1 MDMEQENPIIRE
13 LNAIAQ
19 MQWYPAQQAFFL
31 KQARDARPVQV
42 SSVFS
47 VFSPAEL
54 RLIKTIIKPKKGQ
67 CYRNAALLTELF
79 PDKCKYVEGF
89 GWNRIL
95 KVEHAFNR
103 VGDKYV
109 DITWELVLGE
119 DVTAI
124 PYVALIEASRDE
136 VLEDICAHDNTTG
149 DYYLHNYLKKLN
161 AR

>member
-1 MDMEQENPIIRE
+1 MEQDNPIIRE

-19 MQWYPAQQAFFL
+19 MQWHPVQGAYFRQQA
-31 KQARDARPVQV
+31 QDAKPVEV
-42 SSVFS
+42 SSVSS

-54 RLIKTIIKPKKGQ
+54 RLIKTVIKPKQGQ

-79 PDKCKYVEGF
+79 PDKCRYVEGY

-124 PYVALIEASRDE
+124 PYVSLIEASRDE
-136 VLEDICAHDNTTG
+136 VIEDIAAHGNTTG
-149 DYYLHNYLKKLN
+149 DYYLHDYLKKNKLN

>member
-1 MDMEQENPIIRE
+1 MDMEQDNPIIRE

-19 MQWYPAQQAFFL
+19 MQWYPAQAAFFS
-31 KQARDARPVQV
+31 KQAQDAKPVQV

-54 RLIKTIIKPKKGQ
+54 RLIKTAIKPKKGQ

-89 GWNRIL
+89 SWNRIL

>member
-1 MDMEQENPIIRE
+1 MEYDNPIIEE
-13 LNAIAQ
+13 LNALSKFKWGNEVQ
-19 MQWYPAQQAFFL
+19 QQFFSQQA
-31 KQARDARPVQV
+31 ADAVSVEV
-42 SSVFS
+42 SSVKS
-47 VFSPAEL
+47 VFTPAEI
-54 RLIKTIIKPKKGQ
+54 RLIKSAVKPKKGQ

-79 PDKCKYVEGF
+79 PDRCKYVEGF

-124 PYVALIEASRDE
+124 PYVSLIEASRDE
-136 VLEDICAHDNTTG
+136 VLEDIYAHNNITG
-149 DYYLHNYLKKLN
+149 DYYRHKLIE
-161 AR
+161 RLGL